1 MLLHKRLKAG
11 FKHMG
16 INLGR
21 GDIGMTKKR
30 LDHAQIGTVGQKMRG
45 KGMAQGMRRDLVG
58 INMSFDRY
66 FFDKVIKSMAR
77 EMPGG
82 TP

>member
-1 MLLHKRLKAG
+1 MLLHKCLKAG
-11 FKHMG
+11 FKDMG

-21 GDIGMTKKR
+21 GNIGMTKKR
-30 LDHAQIGTVGQKMRG
+30 LDHAQIGSVGQKMRG
-45 KGMAQGMRRDLVG
+45 KGMAQGMRCYLVG
-58 INMSFDRY
+58 INMSFGRY
-66 FFDKVIKSMAR
+66 FFDKVVKPMAR